1 MCQPSLARIFQNL
14 LEGLHELWRK
24 KEQMNVRK
32 ERVEVRQPASIEGAE
47 LRTQN
52 KYAAWGRGQFTQVKE
67 THLTVY
73 KGF

>member
-1 MCQPSLARIFQNL
+1 M
-14 LEGLHELWRK
+14 LEGMHELWRK

-52 KYAAWGRGQFTQVKE
+52 KYAAWGRGQFTQVK
-67 THLTVY
+67 
-73 KGF
+73 